1 MSRSV
6 VVDSDLTVTVHD
18 DGRVTWSS
26 SFPMTPPRVAR
37 TIMSAAARGS
47 ALAGAHRTGEG
58 SGTLARIRRAGGEG
72 RGTWLT

>member
-18 DGRVTWSS
+18 DGHVTWSS

-37 TIMSAAARGS
+37 TIMSAAMHAVQRLRVLIELGND
-47 ALAGAHRTGEG
+47 LAGWQEAAER
-58 SGTLARIRRAGGEG
+58 AAGGKP
-72 RGTWLT
+72 